1 VNLQLDHFS
10 DGICVSSSVKKQTH
24 FFSFFFPSWG
34 KVEGKKST
42 QNIIFLPLCRACA
55 VQQAQHNVSR
65 WMTWLP
71 ISLKNAV
78 KCDKWYQLQNLS
90 ITESLNAK
98 GAREKFLVDQPRACR
113 SQCRSKTTTE
123 TTYFHEVSGF
133 AAFSVALSGDS
144 CVVAAGRKNASSAKS
159 TSKPMKTNIT
169 LCFTDLSTA
178 GPPAELKHITQR
190 RKRKQP

>member
-1 VNLQLDHFS
+1 
-10 DGICVSSSVKKQTH
+10 
-24 FFSFFFPSWG
+24 
-34 KVEGKKST
+34 
-42 QNIIFLPLCRACA
+42 

-98 GAREKFLVDQPRACR
+98 GAREKFLADQPRACR
-113 SQCRSKTTTE
+113 SQCRSKTTKD
-123 TTYFHEVSGF
+123 TTHFHEVLATTWCVDGIRVLLLPPF
-133 AAFSVALSGDS
+133 CGAA
-144 CVVAAGRKNASSAKS
+144 RNKIK
-159 TSKPMKTNIT
+159 TMKTKT
-169 LCFTDLSTA
+169 HYFCFTDLSAA